1 MTTPLDLS
9 VVIPTFNRR
18 ALVSRAVRSVIEQ
31 TTPAREVI
39 VVDDGSTDGTADAL
53 EREFGPAVTV
63 VRQVNAGV
71 SAARNA
77 GVSISRG
84 RLLSFLDSDEVW
96 LPRKAE
102 LQAACLERNPAF
114 GMVLCDLYWQ
124 DATGRDLGVFRRR
137 HFLPRDGTIL
147 EDVLLQPS
155 LVPSSVM
162 MRRAVWDDVG
172 GFDEALP
179 TAEDIDLHIRIARR
193 WQIGVVEEPL
203 VRLVRGAGLSNDPRS
218 CMDYVT
224 AMERAVAVVRHEV
237 GDRLADRALARC
249 YARNARSLLLDDRW
263 RSAWEM
269 ARRGWVVAPDR
280 FERLAVLGLTRLFA
294 RRVALQALHPLRRRA
309 RPEHP
314 RCGSMNADG
323 RPGH

>member
-18 ALVSRAVRSVIEQ
+18 ALVSRAVRSVLEQ

-53 EREFGPAVTV
+53 EREFGREVTV
-63 VRQVNAGV
+63 VRQPNAGV

-77 GVSISRG
+77 GVSVSCG
-84 RLLSFLDSDEVW
+84 RFLSFLDSDEVW

-102 LQAACLERNPAF
+102 LQAACLERNPTF

-124 DATGRDLGVFRRR
+124 DAAGRDLGIFRRR
-137 HFLPRDGTIL
+137 DYLPRDGKIL

-193 WQIGVVEEPL
+193 WRIGVVEEPL

-218 CMDYVT
+218 CIDYVT
-224 AMERAVAVVRHEV
+224 AMERAIAVVRDEV

-263 RSAWEM
+263 RTAWEM
-269 ARRGWVVAPDR
+269 ARRGWAVAPDR
-280 FERLAVLGLTRLFA
+280 DERVALLGLAKLLFV
-294 RRVALQALHPLRRRA
+294 RFALQALHPLRRRA
-309 RPEHP
+309 RPDP
-314 RCGSMNADG
+314 SRGGGINADS
-323 RPGH
+323 RPGN